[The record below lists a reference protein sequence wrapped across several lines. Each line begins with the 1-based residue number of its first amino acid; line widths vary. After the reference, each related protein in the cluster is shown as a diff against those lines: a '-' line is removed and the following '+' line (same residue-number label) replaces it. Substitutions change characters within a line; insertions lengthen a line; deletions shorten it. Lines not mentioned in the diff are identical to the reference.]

1 MWLVMTHRL
10 YPAALIGFVLF
21 MGACSDDGREMKLP
35 ADNQNESIMTTTLA
49 PDDQGSF
56 DTAAPETDLDDHG
69 SETQLFTSWPDGS
82 DIPIENTCL
91 GLDQS
96 PALNWTA
103 PPVGTVSLAI
113 ILIDTSNTKQNP
125 AGFVHWV
132 MANIDPSVTSLL
144 AGETPTGAIVGAN
157 DFSIPEVPSIGYR
170 GPCPP
175 AGETHTYV
183 LEMHAL
189 DQMLDVQSGDL
200 AQTLLQAIDYATILT
215 AKTSGIVTG

>member
-1 MWLVMTHRL
+1 MEH
-10 YPAALIGFVLF
+10 
-21 MGACSDDGREMKLP
+21 
-35 ADNQNESIMTTTLA
+35 
-49 PDDQGSF
+49 
-56 DTAAPETDLDDHG
+56 
-69 SETQLFTSWPDGS
+69 
-82 DIPIENTCL
+82 TCL

-103 PPVGTVSLAI
+103 PPVGTASLAI
-113 ILIDTSNTKQNP
+113 ILIDTSNTTQNP

-132 MANIDPSVTSLL
+132 LANIDPSVTSLL
-144 AGETPTGAIVGAN
+144 AGETPVGAVVGAN
-157 DFSIPEVPSIGYR
+157 DFSNPEIPSIGYR

-189 DQMLDVQSGDL
+189 DQMLDAQSGDL
-200 AQTLLQAIDYATILT
+200 AQTLLQAIDYATIVT

>member
-1 MWLVMTHRL
+1 MSVMTHRL
-10 YPAALIGFVLF
+10 YPAALIGLVLVV
-21 MGACSDDGREMKLP
+21 GACSDDGREMKLP
-35 ADNQNESIMTTTLA
+35 TDNQNESIMTTTLA

-56 DTAAPETDLDDHG
+56 DTAAPDTDLDDHG
-69 SETQLFTSWPDGS
+69 SETELFTSWSDGS
-82 DIPIENTCL
+82 DIPIEHTCL

-96 PALNWTA
+96 PPLNWTA

-113 ILIDTSNTKQNP
+113 ILIDTSNTTQNP

-132 MANIDPSVTSLL
+132 LANIDPSVTSLF
-144 AGETPTGAIVGAN
+144 AGETPVGTVVGAN
-157 DFSIPEVPSIGYR
+157 DFSTPEVPSIGYR

-189 DQMLDVQSGDL
+189 DQMLDAQSGDP
-200 AQTLLQAIDYATILT
+200 AQTLLQAIDYATIVT